1 MLVKVAL
8 QWSFNFF
15 DQFNNKIHQKFVF
28 NDIDNDETI
37 LSTSV
42 WIDLTS
48 RNCKNFIKKDNWKII
63 LGFVITYDYSEIN
76 YTSATLIPKNCIR
89 CWCNSSIVFQITNDT
104 KEKQDIQTKERTEEN
119 SQNTQDLVWSL
130 ISLI

>member
-1 MLVKVAL
+1 MLVEVAL

-48 RNCKNFIKKDNWKII
+48 RNCKTFIKKDNWKII
-63 LGFVITYDYSEIN
+63 LGFVITYDYSEI
-76 YTSATLIPKNCIR
+76 
-89 CWCNSSIVFQITNDT
+89 ITY
-104 KEKQDIQTKERTEEN
+104 
-119 SQNTQDLVWSL
+119 LL
-130 ISLI
+130 L